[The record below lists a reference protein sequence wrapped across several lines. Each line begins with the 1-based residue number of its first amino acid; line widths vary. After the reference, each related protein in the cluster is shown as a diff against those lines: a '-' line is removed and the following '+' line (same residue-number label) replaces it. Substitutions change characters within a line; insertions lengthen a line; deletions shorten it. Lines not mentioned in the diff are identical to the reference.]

1 MLRKRFL
8 PYFLIT
14 LLSGFATPQ
23 LAAQSIKLDKPTR
36 TVYKCNVDGKVAYS
50 DTPCLGAERIDAE
63 PTRGLD
69 KSSGAS
75 RVGPDVAAEKR
86 RELMDEAIKPLTG
99 MSSKQM
105 DVERRRFSLPPE
117 SKQEC
122 KVLDVSIGETE
133 GKERVAQGS
142 AKSPLQQNLFA
153 LRKRFKEL
161 KC

>member
-14 LLSGFATPQ
+14 LLSGLAAPQ

-36 TVYKCNVDGKVAYS
+36 TVYKCNTDGKIAYS

-75 RVGPDVAAEKR
+75 RVGSDVAAEKR
-86 RELMDEAIKPLTG
+86 RELMDDAIKPLTG

-105 DVERRRFSLPPE
+105 DVERRRFNLPPE

-122 KVLDVSIGETE
+122 RILDGSVAEVE
-133 GKERVAQGS
+133 AKERVAQGT
-142 AKSPLQQNLFA
+142 ARPPIQQNLLG
-153 LRKRFKEL
+153 LRKRFREL

>member
-1 MLRKRFL
+1 MLSKRFL

-14 LLSGFATPQ
+14 LLSGLATPQ
-23 LAAQSIKLDKPTR
+23 LVAQSIKLDKPTR
-36 TVYKCNVDGKVAYS
+36 TVYKCNTDGKVVYS

-75 RVGPDVAAEKR
+75 RVGSDVAAEMR

-99 MSSKQM
+99 MSSMQM
-105 DVERRRFSLPPE
+105 DIERRRFNLPPE
-117 SKQEC
+117 SKHEC
-122 KVLDVSIGETE
+122 KILDASIGDTE
-133 GKERVAQGS
+133 AKERTAQGS
-142 AKSPLQQNLFA
+142 ARLPLQQNLFE